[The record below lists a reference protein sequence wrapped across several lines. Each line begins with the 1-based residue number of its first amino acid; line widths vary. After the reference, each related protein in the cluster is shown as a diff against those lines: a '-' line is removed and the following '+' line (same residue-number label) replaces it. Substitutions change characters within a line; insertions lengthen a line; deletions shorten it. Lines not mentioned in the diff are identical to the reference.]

1 MCTQKSKTR
10 FQLEIV
16 CSNLNEQV
24 FDGFISKVL
33 VSLFGASLI
42 PVIIS
47 FKSLLIYG
55 DRLLLGF
62 LGKKT
67 EYYCTISILKNALPY
82 RNAAWFEMRWFF

>member
-1 MCTQKSKTR
+1 MKS
-10 FQLEIV
+10 
-16 CSNLNEQV
+16 NEQV
-24 FDGFISKVL
+24 VVGFSSKVL

-67 EYYCTISILKNALPY
+67 EYYCTISILKKILY
-82 RNAAWFEMRWFF
+82 HTVMQHGLK